1 MRDILVFSATGLG
14 QGAVFAA
21 LALGLLVT
29 FKGTGVINFA
39 AGAMGAWCAFVYGDL
54 RTNGTL
60 VLPIGRFDLGDPM
73 GTVPAIAVATITG
86 IVLGLLV
93 QVLVFKHLR
102 TAPALAKVVASAGL
116 MLAFQALIVLRF
128 GSDPRVVAPILPS
141 ETVSIGGGTVPRDRL
156 WLAAIVVLIAIVVA
170 VWFRVSR
177 GGLAIRAAA
186 DNEGFVSLAG
196 YSPDKLAATAWAIAT
211 GIIAFVAVLA
221 SPIVGISPVTFTL
234 FIVPALAC
242 LLVGRLSS
250 IGLAV
255 GAGLFLGALNA
266 NITYWS
272 TKSWWPDWASKG
284 VSSAIPLIAI
294 IVMLFFLGKRLPT
307 RADSDTARLPKV
319 VSPRMRPLTVGI
331 VVVAGAAAVIFTS
344 ASYRFGVITSMA
356 VALVALSFVVL
367 TGLLGQ
373 VSMAQAAFAGLA
385 GFLLS
390 RFAVSL
396 DIGFPLGPILASL
409 AAMAFGLLAGVPAL
423 RIRGVQLAVVTLALA
438 LAFEQLVLSNNEL
451 NGASGNPVPPPRIFG
466 IDLSIRGGSNTAR
479 FQYGLPTLAVLT
491 IGAILVGN
499 LARSG
504 TGKRFLAVRSNERA
518 SASVGI
524 DVTRA
529 KLFGF
534 GLSAFLA
541 GLGGCMIGYAQ
552 GSVSATSYTVLVGVT
567 WLVFAYLG
575 GISSISGALVAGTF
589 APLGITFVVVDRW
602 IGASNGTYQ
611 LIAAIGLIMTTIF
624 NPEGIAGAMHERL
637 EHMRKRRK
645 PKVGIGAERAQVGA
659 PAEAVTGTF
668 TREPSS
674 AVATPAV
681 PVATRALLSTRDV
694 TVRFGTVVAVN
705 QVSIDVGSGRIV
717 GLIGANGA
725 GKTTLID
732 AISGFVPYT
741 GRVTMEGTSLDDFP
755 AYRRSRAGLSR
766 TWQSLELFR
775 DLTVRENLEV
785 AADHPSFIGSMLD
798 LVHPSR
804 AGARRD
810 TDEALALLNLQSIGD
825 HHPDELTLGQQKLV
839 NVARALVGGP
849 HVLLLDEPAAGL
861 STSETAALGRALRT
875 VIHDDIGILLVEHDV
890 ALVFDI
896 CDDVYV
902 LDEGSVIAEGPP
914 SQVRDDPAVVSAY
927 LGTGKWSRET
937 DASAPEIS
945 GSPA

>member
-54 RTNGTL
+54 RTDGTL
-60 VLPIGRFDLGDPM
+60 VLPIGRFDLGDPV
-73 GTVPAIAVATITG
+73 GTVPAILIATVTG
-86 IVLGLLV
+86 IILGLLV

-128 GSDPRVVAPILPS
+128 GSDPRIIAPILPS

-156 WLAAIVVLIAIVVA
+156 WLTAIVVLIAVVVA

-255 GAGLFLGALNA
+255 GAGLFLGALNS

-294 IVMLFFLGKRLPT
+294 IVMLFFLGKTLPT

-319 VSPRMRPLTVGI
+319 VAPRMRPLTVGI
-331 VVVAGAAAVIFTS
+331 VVLAGAAAVIFTS

-409 AAMAFGLLAGVPAL
+409 GAMVFGLLAGIPAL

-438 LAFEQLVLSNNEL
+438 LAFEQLVLNNNEL

-479 FQYGLPTLAVLT
+479 FQYGLLTLAVLT

-589 APLGITFVVVDRW
+589 APLGITFVIVDRW

-611 LIAAIGLIMTTIF
+611 LIAAIGLILTTIF
-624 NPEGIAGAMHERL
+624 NPEGIAGAVHERL
-637 EHMRKRRK
+637 EALRARRK
-645 PKVGIGAERAQVGA
+645 PKVKGDAEPAKPAEV
-659 PAEAVTGTF
+659 PAEAESATF
-668 TREPSS
+668 TWEPSS
-674 AVATPAV
+674 AAATQPV
-681 PVATRALLSTRDV
+681 PVATRTLLSTRDV

-705 QVSIDVGSGRIV
+705 HVSIDVGSGRIV

-741 GRVTMEGTSLDDFP
+741 GRVTMEDHRLDDSP

-785 AADHPSFIGSMLD
+785 ASDHPSFVEFD
-798 LVHPSR
+798 ARSR
-804 AGARRD
+804 APVPSECTTRHRG
-810 TDEALALLNLQSIGD
+810 
-825 HHPDELTLGQQKLV
+825 
-839 NVARALVGGP
+839 RACSA
-849 HVLLLDEPAAGL
+849 EPAVD
-861 STSETAALGRALRT
+861 R
-875 VIHDDIGILLVEHDV
+875 
-890 ALVFDI
+890 
-896 CDDVYV
+896 
-902 LDEGSVIAEGPP
+902 
-914 SQVRDDPAVVSAY
+914 
-927 LGTGKWSRET
+927 
-937 DASAPEIS
+937 
-945 GSPA
+945 